1 MALLLWV
8 AVLLSLRTFSIIP
21 SSIGDELK
29 KRSSRDSI
37 AESDTVQ
44 RDIQRFIT
52 DEVVGR
58 RSALALRM
66 VVRWGRR
73 RNSIVAACNG
83 KYPGVI
89 WCWWF

>member
-1 MALLLWV
+1 MALLLRV
-8 AVLLSLRTFSIIP
+8 VVSLLLRAFSMIP

-37 AESDTVQ
+37 AESGVVQ
-44 RDIQRFIT
+44 RDIRRFIS

-66 VVRWGRR
+66 VVRRGRR

-89 WCWWF
+89 WC